1 MISKEKRG
9 DYITITTESKTDLI
23 KVFLNKRPSTPSSA
37 KYSRINNWAKTIGN
51 RTIPKAEKV
60 TLITKIFRD

>member
-9 DYITITTESKTDLI
+9 DYVTITTENKTDLI

-37 KYSRINNWAKTIGN
+37 KYSRINDWAKTIGK

-60 TLITKIFRD
+60 TLITKIFKD